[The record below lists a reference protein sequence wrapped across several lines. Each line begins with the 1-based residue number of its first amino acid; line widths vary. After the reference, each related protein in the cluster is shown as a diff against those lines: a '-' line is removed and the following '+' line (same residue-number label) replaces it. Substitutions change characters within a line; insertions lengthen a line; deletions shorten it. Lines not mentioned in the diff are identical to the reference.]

1 MRLSAT
7 LLAVL
12 AFAPQSAAVTGSGLR
27 GTVYRG
33 PTTPV
38 CRIGVPCSEP
48 AAGVRLTFVRGDV
61 RKTATTDADGR
72 YRIALPTGT
81 YAVRIANAK
90 FGYSPQRAYVPTGRW
105 AIRNFQIDT
114 GIR

>member
-1 MRLSAT
+1 MKLFAT

-12 AFAPQSAAVTGSGLR
+12 AFGPDAAAVTGSGLR
-27 GTVYRG
+27 GTVFRG

-48 AAGVRLTFVRGDV
+48 AAGARLTFVRGDA
-61 RKTATTDADGR
+61 RRTTTTDADGH
-72 YRIALPTGT
+72 YRIALAPGT
-81 YAVRIANAK
+81 YTVRIANAK
-90 FGYSPQRAYVPTGRW
+90 FGYSPQSAYVPTGRW
-105 AIRNFQIDT
+105 AVRNFQIDT